1 VQKVGALKGL
11 VSSGFDPKEAVSA
24 VGLDHIKW
32 NGLPALLDP
41 ARQAEMAEM
50 AAEAAAEAP
59 PAANQPPRP
68 PTKSHSDRAA
78 AAREDIAK
86 VGVLTL
92 ADFLEGQRERVVE
105 ALRKS
110 LPASKTARLAAVKA
124 PPEWWDTNVENA
136 ELAAAMRIIY
146 DRSSRSGLQVVAD
159 TLNRIV
165 PNKAVSRITADLLT
179 HGGERIADINA
190 RTLQAISIELAEGTK
205 RGYSVAQLIDGV
217 PAEGFRGVLQVG
229 MDNGVGVWG
238 DARAETI
245 ARTETALSY
254 NRATLKGYD
263 EFRVKQVQAIDGD
276 EDDECAARNGSTFD
290 LDDALGIEDHPNGT
304 LDWAPVV

>member
-1 VQKVGALKGL
+1 
-11 VSSGFDPKEAVSA
+11 
-24 VGLDHIKW
+24 
-32 NGLPALLDP
+32 
-41 ARQAEMAEM
+41 
-50 AAEAAAEAP
+50 
-59 PAANQPPRP
+59 
-68 PTKSHSDRAA
+68 
-78 AAREDIAK
+78 
-86 VGVLTL
+86 
-92 ADFLEGQRERVVE
+92 VE